1 MAQETD
7 INSTLEHIVQELREI
22 KKAIISSTIEKRDKT
37 NKAWKDLMEVRSRI
51 TKMWRG
57 ASAVEEI
64 RQQREKIWQ
73 HI

>member
-57 ASAVEEI
+57 SSAVEEI